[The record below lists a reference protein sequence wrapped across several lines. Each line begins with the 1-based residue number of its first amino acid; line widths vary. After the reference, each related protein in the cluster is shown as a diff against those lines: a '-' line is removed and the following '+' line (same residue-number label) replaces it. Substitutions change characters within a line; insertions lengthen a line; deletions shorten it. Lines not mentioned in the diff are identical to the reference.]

1 MCSVPPLV
9 RASSA
14 SLRLQTYPTNR
25 LRSRPSNGSI
35 RLEDRKSYRSNRD
48 SPNTVTSDSTLV
60 DKVAGAPSRISARVM
75 STVARGREMR
85 KVSESHATGTSSR
98 DSIAPI
104 EATADRTKNNVVKS
118 CPPGMDANTAGM
130 VRNSRLVPAVG
141 SKPKLN
147 TAGNTAMPAKMD
159 TSRSQ
164 TITRTARNG
173 TCVSDLK

>member
-1 MCSVPPLV
+1 M
-9 RASSA
+9 
-14 SLRLQTYPTNR
+14 
-25 LRSRPSNGSI
+25 
-35 RLEDRKSYRSNRD
+35 
-48 SPNTVTSDSTLV
+48 
-60 DKVAGAPSRISARVM
+60 
-75 STVARGREMR
+75 
-85 KVSESHATGTSSR
+85 

-118 CPPGMDANTAGM
+118 CPPGMA
-130 VRNSRLVPAVG
+130 RNSRLVPAVG

>member
-1 MCSVPPLV
+1 MV

-14 SLRLQTYPTNR
+14 SLRFQTYPTNK
-25 LRSRPSNGSI
+25 LRSRPSSGSI
-35 RLEDRKSYRSNRD
+35 RFEDRKSYRSNRD
-48 SPNTVTSDSTLV
+48 IPNTVKPDSTLV
-60 DKVAGAPSRISARVM
+60 DRVAGAPSRISARVM

-85 KVSESHATGTSSR
+85 NVSESHATDTSSR

-104 EATADRTKNNVVKS
+104 EATAERIKNSAVKS

-147 TAGNTAMPAKMD
+147 TAGNTAMPARMD

-164 TITRTARNG
+164 IITRTARNG
-173 TCVSDLK
+173 TCVSERK